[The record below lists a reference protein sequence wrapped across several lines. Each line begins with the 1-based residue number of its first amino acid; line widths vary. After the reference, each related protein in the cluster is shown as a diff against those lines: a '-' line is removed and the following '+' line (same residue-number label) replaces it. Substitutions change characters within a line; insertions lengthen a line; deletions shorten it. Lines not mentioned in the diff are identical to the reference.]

1 MLPPSFPSKK
11 IFLSFSLSLT
21 ITQFM
26 AIRPTNR
33 RALGWLAAGHA
44 VNDMNQGAVPALL
57 PFLIAERGLT
67 YAAAGGV
74 VLAATLL
81 SSLLQPAL
89 GHLSDRRPLPFLIPL
104 AVLAAGSG
112 LALAGV
118 VTTYGAT
125 IAAILLSGAG
135 VAAFHPEGAR
145 YANYASGERRATGM
159 SVFSVGG
166 NLGIALGPVAIS
178 FLAGSGG
185 VSRIVWMAL
194 PAGLV
199 AALLAREL
207 PRLSVLRPD
216 AARARG
222 ERDAVSPWWG
232 PFARLSVVIAFRSL
246 FGFGLM
252 SFVPLYL
259 VKVRGVPKERAA
271 LAVTAMLLAGAI
283 ATLAGGR
290 LADRFGRRAVLA
302 GTLLPLA
309 PLLALF
315 LHAPGLAGL
324 ATLVLIGGFSVATY
338 SVAVVMGQ
346 EYLPGREGIAGGVT
360 MGLAIGVGGAGV
372 PFLGALADRQG
383 VASVFP
389 VLAALPLIA
398 AALSLTLPGP
408 RTALRREVPNA
419 A

>member
-1 MLPPSFPSKK
+1 MV
-11 IFLSFSLSLT
+11 T
-21 ITQFM
+21 
-26 AIRPTNR
+26 RRTNR
-33 RALGWLAAGHA
+33 RALGWLASAHV

-81 SSLLQPAL
+81 SSLIQPAL
-89 GHLSDRRPLPFLIPL
+89 GHLSDRRPLPILMPL
-104 AVLAAGSG
+104 AVLAAGGG
-112 LALAGV
+112 LALAGL
-118 VTTYGAT
+118 VTSYGAT
-125 IAAILLSGAG
+125 VAAVLLSGAG
-135 VAAFHPEGAR
+135 VAAFHPESAR

-185 VSRIVWMAL
+185 VARIVWMAL
-194 PAGLV
+194 PACLM

-207 PRLSVLRPD
+207 PRLRPLRPEVSRS
-216 AARARG
+216 RAHPDGVPPR
-222 ERDAVSPWWG
+222 WG
-232 PFARLSVVIAFRSL
+232 AFARLSGVIVIRSL
-246 FGFGLM
+246 FAFGLV

-259 VKVRGVPKERAA
+259 VSVRGVPKQLAA
-271 LAVTAMLLAGAI
+271 LAVTAMLLAGAV

-290 LADRFGRRAVLA
+290 LADRFGRRAVLVCF
-302 GTLLPLA
+302 LLPLA
-309 PLLALF
+309 PLLAFF
-315 LHAPGLAGL
+315 LHVPGIAGL
-324 ATLVLIGGFSVATY
+324 ASLVLIGGGTVGTY

-360 MGLAIGVGGAGV
+360 MGLAIGIGGIGV
-372 PFLGALADRQG
+372 PLLGALADHQG
-383 VASVFP
+383 VAAVFP
-389 VLAALPLIA
+389 ILGALPLLA
-398 AALSLTLPGP
+398 AALSATLPGP
-408 RTALRREVPNA
+408 RASLTREAPSA

>member
-1 MLPPSFPSKK
+1 
-11 IFLSFSLSLT
+11 
-21 ITQFM
+21 M
-26 AIRPTNR
+26 ASRPTDR
-33 RALGWLAAGHA
+33 RALGWLAAGHV

-81 SSLLQPAL
+81 SSLVQPAL

-104 AVLAAGSG
+104 AVLAAGCG

-118 VTTYGAT
+118 VTSYGAT
-125 IAAILLSGAG
+125 IAAVLLSGAG
-135 VAAFHPEGAR
+135 VAAFHPESAR

-185 VSRIVWMAL
+185 VARIVWMAL
-194 PAGLV
+194 PACLMAV
-199 AALLAREL
+199 LLAREL
-207 PRLSVLRPD
+207 PRLRVLRPE
-216 AARARG
+216 ASSSSAH
-222 ERDAVSPWWG
+222 RDTVPPRWG
-232 PFARLSVVIAFRSL
+232 AFARLSAVIVVRSL
-246 FGFGLM
+246 FAFGLV

-259 VKVRGVPKERAA
+259 VKVRGVPKQEAA
-271 LAVTAMLLAGAI
+271 LAVTAMLLAGAV

-290 LADRFGRRAVLA
+290 LADRFGRRAVLV
-302 GTLLPLA
+302 GSLLPLA
-309 PLLALF
+309 PLLAFF
-315 LHAPGLAGL
+315 LHAPGIAGL
-324 ATLVLIGGFSVATY
+324 ASLVLIGGGTVATY

-372 PFLGALADRQG
+372 PLLGALADRQG

-389 VLAALPLIA
+389 VLAALPLLA
-398 AALSLTLPGP
+398 AALSLTLPGQRP
-408 RTALRREVPNA
+408 ALRREVPNA

>member
-1 MLPPSFPSKK
+1 
-11 IFLSFSLSLT
+11 
-21 ITQFM
+21 M
-26 AIRPTNR
+26 ANRPIVR
-33 RALGWLAAGHA
+33 RALGWLAAGHV

-74 VLAATLL
+74 VLAATML
-81 SSLLQPAL
+81 SSFIQPAL

-104 AVLAAGSG
+104 AVLAAGCG

-118 VTTYGAT
+118 VTSYGAT
-125 IAAILLSGAG
+125 IAAVLLSGAG
-135 VAAFHPEGAR
+135 VAAFHPESAR

-178 FLAGSGG
+178 LLAGSGG
-185 VSRIVWMAL
+185 VARIVWMAL
-194 PAGLV
+194 PACLM

-207 PRLSVLRPD
+207 PRLRVLRPEAARSRAHRD
-216 AARARG
+216 AAPPR
-222 ERDAVSPWWG
+222 WG
-232 PFARLSVVIAFRSL
+232 AFMRLSLVISVRSL
-246 FGFGLM
+246 FAFGLV

-259 VKVRGVPKERAA
+259 VEVRGIPKEQAA
-271 LAVTAMLLAGAI
+271 LAVTAMLLAGAV

-290 LADRFGRRAVLA
+290 LADRFGRRAVLVGA
-302 GTLLPLA
+302 LLPLA
-309 PLLALF
+309 PLLVFF
-315 LHAPGLAGL
+315 LHAPGIAGL
-324 ATLVLIGGFSVATY
+324 ATLVLIGGCTVATY

-372 PFLGALADRQG
+372 PLLGALADHQG
-383 VASVFP
+383 VASVLP
-389 VLAALPLIA
+389 VLATLPLLA

-408 RTALRREVPNA
+408 RPSIRREVPNA

>member
-1 MLPPSFPSKK
+1 
-11 IFLSFSLSLT
+11 
-21 ITQFM
+21 M
-26 AIRPTNR
+26 ANRTTDR
-33 RALGWLAAGHA
+33 RALGWLAAGHV

-81 SSLLQPAL
+81 SSLIQPAL

-104 AVLAAGSG
+104 AVLAAGGG
-112 LALAGV
+112 LALAGL
-118 VTTYGAT
+118 VTSYGAT
-125 IAAILLSGAG
+125 VAAVLLSGAG
-135 VAAFHPEGAR
+135 VAAFHPESAR

-166 NLGIALGPVAIS
+166 NLGIALGPVAIA

-185 VSRIVWMAL
+185 VARIVWMAL
-194 PAGLV
+194 PAGLM

-207 PRLSVLRPD
+207 PRLRPLRPD
-216 AARARG
+216 VSRSRAHP
-222 ERDAVSPWWG
+222 DADRPRWG
-232 PFARLSVVIAFRSL
+232 AFARLSGVIVIRSL
-246 FGFGLM
+246 FAFGLV

-259 VKVRGVPKERAA
+259 VSVRGVPKQMAA
-271 LAVTAMLLAGAI
+271 LAVTAMLLAGAV

-290 LADRFGRRAVLA
+290 LADRFGRRAVLVSF
-302 GTLLPLA
+302 LLPIA
-309 PLLALF
+309 PLLAFF
-315 LHAPGLAGL
+315 LHTPGVAGL
-324 ATLVLIGGFSVATY
+324 ASLVLIGGATVGTY

-360 MGLAIGVGGAGV
+360 MGLAIGIGGIGV
-372 PFLGALADRQG
+372 PLLGALADHRG
-383 VASVFP
+383 VAAVFP
-389 VLAALPLIA
+389 VLGALPLLA
-398 AALSLTLPGP
+398 AALSATLPGP
-408 RTALRREVPNA
+408 RPALRREAPSA

>member
-1 MLPPSFPSKK
+1 
-11 IFLSFSLSLT
+11 
-21 ITQFM
+21 M
-26 AIRPTNR
+26 ATRTTNR
-33 RALGWLAAGHA
+33 RALGWLAAGHV

-81 SSLLQPAL
+81 SSLIQPAL

-104 AVLAAGSG
+104 AVLAAGG
-112 LALAGV
+112 GIALAGL
-118 VTTYGAT
+118 VTSYGAT
-125 IAAILLSGAG
+125 VAAVLLSGAG
-135 VAAFHPEGAR
+135 VAAFHPESAR

-166 NLGIALGPVAIS
+166 NLGIALGPVAIA

-185 VSRIVWMAL
+185 VARIVWMAL
-194 PAGLV
+194 PACLM

-207 PRLSVLRPD
+207 PRLRPLRPEVSRS
-216 AARARG
+216 RAHP
-222 ERDAVSPWWG
+222 DAVPPRWG
-232 PFARLSVVIAFRSL
+232 AFARLSGVIVIRSL
-246 FGFGLM
+246 FAFGLV

-259 VKVRGVPKERAA
+259 VSVRGVPKQMAA
-271 LAVTAMLLAGAI
+271 LAVTAMLLAGAV

-290 LADRFGRRAVLA
+290 LADRFGRRAVLV
-302 GTLLPLA
+302 GFLLPLA
-309 PLLALF
+309 PLLAFF
-315 LHAPGLAGL
+315 LHVPGVAGL
-324 ATLVLIGGFSVATY
+324 VSLVLIGGGTVGTY

-360 MGLAIGVGGAGV
+360 MGLAIGIGGAGV
-372 PFLGALADRQG
+372 PLLGALADHQG
-383 VASVFP
+383 VAAVFP
-389 VLAALPLIA
+389 VLGALPLLA
-398 AALSLTLPGP
+398 AALSATLPGP
-408 RTALRREVPNA
+408 RASLTREAPSA

>member
-1 MLPPSFPSKK
+1 
-11 IFLSFSLSLT
+11 
-21 ITQFM
+21 M
-26 AIRPTNR
+26 AIRPIDR
-33 RALGWLAAGHA
+33 RALGWLAAAHV

-81 SSLLQPAL
+81 SSLVQPVL
-89 GHLSDRRPLPFLIPL
+89 GHLSDRRPLPFLMPL
-104 AVLAAGSG
+104 AVLAAGCG
-112 LALAGV
+112 LALAGA
-118 VTTYGAT
+118 VTGYGAT

-135 VAAFHPEGAR
+135 VAAFHPESAR

-166 NLGIALGPVAIS
+166 NLGIALGPVAIAL
-178 FLAGSGG
+178 LAGSGG
-185 VSRIVWMAL
+185 VARIVWMAL
-194 PAGLV
+194 PAGIM

-207 PRLSVLRPD
+207 PRLRVLRPETSRSCARGD
-216 AARARG
+216 AGRAAMGSVHAALRRHRGSLALRLRARFLRSSLSREG
-222 ERDAVSPWWG
+222 PRDSEGAGRSRRDRDAS
-232 PFARLSVVIAFRSL
+232 RR
-246 FGFGLM
+246 
-252 SFVPLYL
+252 
-259 VKVRGVPKERAA
+259 RGRD
-271 LAVTAMLLAGAI
+271 
-283 ATLAGGR
+283 AGGR
-290 LADRFGRRAVLA
+290 PARGPLRPPRGPRRALSSRWLRSSPFFS
-302 GTLLPLA
+302 TR
-309 PLLALF
+309 
-315 LHAPGLAGL
+315 PGIAGL
-324 ATLVLIGGFSVATY
+324 VTLVLIGGCTVATY

-372 PFLGALADRQG
+372 PLLGALADHQG

-389 VLAALPLIA
+389 VLAALPLVA

-408 RTALRREVPNA
+408 QPALKREVPNA